1 LDNLGGLP
9 WSECFLSIQM
19 NCAHLENR
27 LHDAREEAR
36 TNLCA
41 SDRRAAEYNALRASS
56 VRLRGLMERLRSCIT
71 APVGNPSSFADSLRS
86 LAGSLSS
93 VSMNDTG
100 EDNEF
105 RTAIRI
111 LADRVGNLV
120 QQRAELMER
129 CTVAETN
136 QAHLNK
142 EFENQT
148 EMLKTLYSKRKSDKQ
163 ASQEKICF
171 TRFDVHGLAVFLPN
185 ANGYYEA
192 MNHNCPHYYL
202 SGESIALFQEQG
214 LPSGTP
220 YIVGQIVHIDC
231 KVANLAPSPC
241 LSSSSTSDGS
251 PTGSEHGSTMAV
263 QTRSTRAN
271 LNPYGLPLGTEFFV
285 VTVAMVPDLSP
296 ATFT

>member
-1 LDNLGGLP
+1 
-9 WSECFLSIQM
+9 
-19 NCAHLENR
+19 
-27 LHDAREEAR
+27 
-36 TNLCA
+36 
-41 SDRRAAEYNALRASS
+41 
-56 VRLRGLMERLRSCIT
+56 
-71 APVGNPSSFADSLRS
+71 
-86 LAGSLSS
+86 
-93 VSMNDTG
+93 
-100 EDNEF
+100 
-105 RTAIRI
+105 
-111 LADRVGNLV
+111 
-120 QQRAELMER
+120 
-129 CTVAETN
+129 
-136 QAHLNK
+136 
-142 EFENQT
+142 
-148 EMLKTLYSKRKSDKQ
+148 
-163 ASQEKICF
+163 
-171 TRFDVHGLAVFLPN
+171 VFLPN

-192 MNHNCPHYYL
+192 MNHNCPNYYL

>member
-1 LDNLGGLP
+1 VFTPL
-9 WSECFLSIQM
+9 
-19 NCAHLENR
+19 
-27 LHDAREEAR
+27 
-36 TNLCA
+36 
-41 SDRRAAEYNALRASS
+41 
-56 VRLRGLMERLRSCIT
+56 
-71 APVGNPSSFADSLRS
+71 
-86 LAGSLSS
+86 
-93 VSMNDTG
+93 
-100 EDNEF
+100 
-105 RTAIRI
+105 
-111 LADRVGNLV
+111 
-120 QQRAELMER
+120 
-129 CTVAETN
+129 
-136 QAHLNK
+136 
-142 EFENQT
+142 
-148 EMLKTLYSKRKSDKQ
+148 Q

-251 PTGSEHGSTMAV
+251 PTGSEHGSTMTV